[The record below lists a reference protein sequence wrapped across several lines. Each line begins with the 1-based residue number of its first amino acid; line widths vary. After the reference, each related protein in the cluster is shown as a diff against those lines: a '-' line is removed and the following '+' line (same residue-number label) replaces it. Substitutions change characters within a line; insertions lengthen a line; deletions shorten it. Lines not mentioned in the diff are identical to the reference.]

1 MRYRPIP
8 RKAAKQSLQ
17 QSAANGSF
25 EPITTDAAVRT
36 NVSYRE
42 IGTVSS
48 TATLE
53 RFGEPDDGRYGRLD
67 ALKALIRMRLTL
79 HPLEGVARC

>member
-1 MRYRPIP
+1 MT
-8 RKAAKQSLQ
+8 
-17 QSAANGSF
+17 N
-25 EPITTDAAVRT
+25 AAVRT

-42 IGTVSS
+42 TRTDSLM
-48 TATLE
+48 ATCE
-53 RFGEPDDGRYGRLD
+53 GFSEPDDGRYGRLD